1 MSHMPALDNPDRID
15 VTALEARVAA
25 LEAAPSGTPNLYS
38 GDSFLFTEDWKF
50 GGTGGTY
57 YYSLAGGNPL
67 SFGDYTTDWTNN
79 ASIGGLTG
87 TGRLGVVA
95 LNTGVLADARCR
107 VRTCAMGAFD
117 STKYQTLSFE
127 AVLAFANKAT
137 VTDDYTAE
145 IGLVGNKWLATDS
158 LGDVAGFGHF
168 FRYKRSAGG
177 HKWMAVNRNL
187 DAETQVILDGTIN
200 SGVATVDA
208 GTIDDLSL
216 PSYGFFRL
224 KVIAT
229 ANPSTG
235 AGASAAYY
243 VNDVLCATITT
254 NMVTHSLAG
263 SVDIRKTAGT
273 NSRYLALDYTALGYT
288 MRTGQDRLP

>member
-1 MSHMPALDNPDRID
+1 MSHMPALTNPTQID
-15 VTALEARVAA
+15 VTALEARVTA
-25 LEAAPSGTPNLYS
+25 LEAGGSGTPNLYTA
-38 GDSFLFTEDWKF
+38 DSFLFTDDW
-50 GGTGGTY
+50 TY
-57 YYSLAGGNPL
+57 GALITFANSGNNPVNY
-67 SFGDYTTDWTNN
+67 GIYTTDWTNN
-79 ASIGGLTG
+79 ASIGPITG
-87 TGRLGVVA
+87 SGRLGLTA
-95 LNTGVLADARCR
+95 LSTGVLTDARCR
-107 VRTCAMGAFD
+107 VRTGAMGAFD
-117 STKYQTLSFE
+117 STKYASISFE
-127 AVLAFANKAT
+127 AIVAFGNKAT

-158 LGDVAGFGHF
+158 LGDVAGFMHA
-168 FRYKRSAGG
+168 FRYKRSVGG
-177 HKWMAVNRNL
+177 HKWMVVNRNL
-187 DAETQVILDGTIN
+187 DVENVVILDGTTN
-200 SGVATVDA
+200 GTTTAVATVDG
-208 GTIDDLSL
+208 GTIDDLAL
-216 PSYGFFRL
+216 PAYSFFRL

-235 AGASAAYY
+235 AGTSAAYY